1 MKLFKHA
8 MALGTTLL
16 ALCGTASAAAQDI
29 NQRVTAALESA
40 RYLYAEHIR
49 VTSKDG
55 VVTLHGMVGDA
66 WDLQQAIR
74 ISSQV
79 PGVTGVV
86 DDLEIWQ
93 FGGRG
98 R

>member
-1 MKLFKHA
+1 
-8 MALGTTLL
+8 
-16 ALCGTASAAAQDI
+16 
-29 NQRVTAALESA
+29 
-40 RYLYAEHIR
+40 
-49 VTSKDG
+49 
-55 VVTLHGMVGDA
+55 MVGDA

-86 DDLEIWQ
+86 DDLEMWQ
-93 FGGRG
+93 FGGRS